1 MLFGICPCTSRVANF
16 SYTYM
21 IKYCDSMIIVEPW
34 IPLKTSENFLMFS
47 GKSKGSLERNKYSL
61 QKYPLSKN
69 YYPKFNNFLLYL
81 SPFSFL
87 VKEYPESMFI
97 QSFQYGTKAAL
108 DNEKVHMY
116 MLCIF
121 CFFLLYYCSKVKTT
135 FQLKVFA
142 KYSVENHLFKLC
154 DRLL

>member
-1 MLFGICPCTSRVANF
+1 MYVTCGKLLLHIYDQVLWFYDNCRTLDPI
-16 SYTYM
+16 
-21 IKYCDSMIIVEPW
+21 
-34 IPLKTSENFLMFS
+34 ENIRKLDFLMFS

-81 SPFSFL
+81 SPFRFL

-97 QSFQYGTKAAL
+97 QLFQYGTKAAL

>member
-1 MLFGICPCTSRVANF
+1 MYVTCGKLLLHIYDQVLWFYDNCRTLAPI
-16 SYTYM
+16 
-21 IKYCDSMIIVEPW
+21 
-34 IPLKTSENFLMFS
+34 ENIRKLDFLMFS

-97 QSFQYGTKAAL
+97 QLFQYGTKAAL